1 MPLFR
6 SKKKA
11 AAEAEAAAAAAA
23 EGEGGKKKKL
33 TRAQKEKLE
42 KEVRRAPQRPQR
54 FACACVPR
62 TCSQANEPRLRP
74 RQMRANLPERQKVS
88 RRGVF
93 EISGPLQVSR
103 ATALPPAAALRGRV

>member
-62 TCSQANEPRLRP
+62 TPVPKLTSLA
-74 RQMRANLPERQKVS
+74 
-88 RRGVF
+88 
-93 EISGPLQVSR
+93 SG
-103 ATALPPAAALRGRV
+103 RGRCALICPSGRRYPEGASLRSPGRSR

>member
-1 MPLFR
+1 MPLFG

-54 FACACVPR
+54 FACASHAPCA
-62 TCSQANEPRLRP
+62 QANEP
-74 RQMRANLPERQKVS
+74 
-88 RRGVF
+88 
-93 EISGPLQVSR
+93 
-103 ATALPPAAALRGRV
+103 PAAADARKSARAAEGLPARRL

>member
-54 FACACVPR
+54 FACASHAPCA
-62 TCSQANEPRLRP
+62 QANEPRLRP